1 MVKAMDKMRYPRK
14 KGYAGRY
21 VRHELGKNKLNLL
34 LGCVFLLGALVGC
47 QLAGQDPETI
57 LSQLGSLFSATGQS
71 AGFLDTVVAYFAANA
86 VLLLI
91 LCLCGLGAVFQPLA
105 LGVLFWRGLGLGVLG
120 VYSYSAG
127 ERAAVLYYLL
137 VLLPQAL
144 LPSTTALGTA
154 LPDGREQGILH
165 GANVVMPN
173 LTPPAERAHYLL
185 YHDKLSA
192 GAESAAGLD
201 ELRRRLGAIGYE
213 ADIENRGDS
222 PLKL

>member
-57 LSQLGSLFSATGQS
+57 LSQLGSLFSTTGQS
-71 AGFLDTVVAYFAANA
+71 AGFLDTVVASFAANA

-105 LGVLFWRGLGLGVLG
+105 L
-120 VYSYSAG
+120 
-127 ERAAVLYYLL
+127 
-137 VLLPQAL
+137 
-144 LPSTTALGTA
+144 
-154 LPDGREQGILH
+154 
-165 GANVVMPN
+165 
-173 LTPPAERAHYLL
+173 
-185 YHDKLSA
+185 
-192 GAESAAGLD
+192 
-201 ELRRRLGAIGYE
+201 
-213 ADIENRGDS
+213 
-222 PLKL
+222 

>member
-57 LSQLGSLFSATGQS
+57 LSQLGSLFSTTGQS
-71 AGFLDTVVAYFAANA
+71 AGFLDTVVASFAANA

-120 VYSYSAG
+120 VYSYSTG

-144 LPSTTALGTA
+144 L
-154 LPDGREQGILH
+154 E
-165 GANVVMPN
+165 V
-173 LTPPAERAHYLL
+173 LL
-185 YHDKLSA
+185 LV
-192 GAESAAGLD
+192 SAAGEPALFGSLFHPIVAGKGD
-201 ELRRRLGAIGYE
+201 RNAACPAWKFGRIPGKVFDFLSAQRNRCSADRGVAPCLLFSRRLSVC
-213 ADIENRGDS
+213 RMV
-222 PLKL
+222 

>member
-47 QLAGQDPETI
+47 QLAGQDSETI

-71 AGFLDTVVAYFAANA
+71 AGFLDTVVASFAANA

-144 LPSTTALGTA
+144 L
-154 LPDGREQGILH
+154 E
-165 GANVVMPN
+165 V
-173 LTPPAERAHYLL
+173 LL
-185 YHDKLSA
+185 LV
-192 GAESAAGLD
+192 SAAGKS
-201 ELRRRLGAIGYE
+201 LRFSVRFFTQLLPERVTETLPAPHGSLGGYLAKFLIFYLLSGTAALLTGVLRLVFSSLAG
-213 ADIENRGDS
+213 
-222 PLKL
+222 

>member
-57 LSQLGSLFSATGQS
+57 LSQLGNLFSATGQS
-71 AGFLDTVVAYFAANA
+71 AGFLDTVVASFAANA
-86 VLLLI
+86 ALLLI

-137 VLLPQAL
+137 VLPDTLPAPHGSLGGYLAKFLIFYLLSGTAAL
-144 LPSTTALGTA
+144 LTGVLRLVFCSL
-154 LPDGREQGILH
+154 
-165 GANVVMPN
+165 
-173 LTPPAERAHYLL
+173 
-185 YHDKLSA
+185 A
-192 GAESAAGLD
+192 G
-201 ELRRRLGAIGYE
+201 
-213 ADIENRGDS
+213 
-222 PLKL
+222 

>member
-71 AGFLDTVVAYFAANA
+71 AGFLDTVVASFAANA

-91 LCLCGLGAVFQPLA
+91 LCLCGLGA
-105 LGVLFWRGLGLGVLG
+105 GG
-120 VYSYSAG
+120 
-127 ERAAVLYYLL
+127 AVLEGLRARCAGCLL
-137 VLLPQAL
+137 LQYRGTCGGAL
-144 LPSTTALGTA
+144 LSS
-154 LPDGREQGILH
+154 
-165 GANVVMPN
+165 GA
-173 LTPPAERAHYLL
+173 AA
-185 YHDKLSA
+185 A
-192 GAESAAGLD
+192 GAA
-201 ELRRRLGAIGYE
+201 
-213 ADIENRGDS
+213 
-222 PLKL
+222 

>member
-71 AGFLDTVVAYFAANA
+71 AGFLDTVVASFAANA
-86 VLLLI
+86 ALLLI

-144 LPSTTALGTA
+144 L
-154 LPDGREQGILH
+154 E
-165 GANVVMPN
+165 V
-173 LTPPAERAHYLL
+173 LL
-185 YHDKLSA
+185 LV
-192 GAESAAGLD
+192 SAAG
-201 ELRRRLGAIGYE
+201 ESLRLSQVECVPNGLTGLAKMNQNANARLIKTQQPDNKTRSDFHANSRNRAAGA
-213 ADIENRGDS
+213 APR
-222 PLKL
+222 